1 MPHIY
6 CSWCFDCLILSI
18 LNFLLVKV
26 VKLPI
31 SSKYLVCKHEIII
44 CCGHLLWQEV
54 PAQEEGRCLSS
65 CGIVSFDL
73 VSFLFGCNLGSLG
86 YSRDSIYI
94 VRAAAPKG
102 YAEKLILV
110 LRASSEGELGHYQS
124 ATRANLHKP

>member
-1 MPHIY
+1 MHKCY
-6 CSWCFDCLILSI
+6 KSRK
-18 LNFLLVKV
+18 VK
-26 VKLPI
+26 
-31 SSKYLVCKHEIII
+31 

-124 ATRANLHKP
+124 FTRANLHKP